1 MLKVRM
7 LAVVAA
13 GVVATGAAYAQGSA
27 NNNYPNKP
35 IRMISPLAT
44 SGAAD
49 LGLRLL
55 AQRLQET
62 GWPPTIVENRP
73 GGGGAVAAL
82 ATLQAA
88 PDGYTLFQCDV
99 GSMATNV
106 WLSKALPYDP
116 VKDFA
121 PVVKMFSF
129 PSVLTISASLPVKTV
144 AELIELG
151 RTKPGGLAYASQ
163 GVGSGGH
170 LLGTMIQ
177 QKIGKP
183 MTHAPYRGAGP
194 AMPDIAA
201 GRVDMIFASYGGVRA
216 FVEGGTARILAVT
229 SAKRLPELPDVPTM
243 TELGLPEVGYDV
255 WFGLCAPA
263 NTPAD
268 IIKTLNDRVLR
279 IVNEPFFV
287 NKLREFG
294 VTADPGSTD
303 DFRALIRSD
312 IARLE
317 GVIKA
322 AGVEPQ

>member
-1 MLKVRM
+1 MSKAWTF
-7 LAVVAA
+7 AVVVAGIAA
-13 GVVATGAAYAQGSA
+13 VGAAQAQ
-27 NNNYPNKP
+27 NYPNKP
-35 IRMISPLAT
+35 IRLISPLAT

-55 AQRLQET
+55 ASRLSEL
-62 GWPPTIVENRP
+62 GWPPAIVENRP

-82 ATLQAA
+82 AALQGA

-106 WLSKALPYDP
+106 WLSKSLPYDP

-129 PSVLTISASLPVKTV
+129 PSVLTVSAKLPVKSL

-151 RTKPGGLAYASQ
+151 KTKPGGLAFASQ

-177 QKIGKP
+177 GKIGKP
-183 MTHAPYRGAGP
+183 MTHAPYKGAGP

-201 GRVDMIFASYGGVRA
+201 GRVDMIFASYGGVRP
-216 FVEGGTARILAVT
+216 FVEAGTARILAVT
-229 SAKRLPELPDVPTM
+229 SKQRLPELPDVPT
-243 TELGLPEVGYDV
+243 TAELGHGDITYDV

-268 IIKTLNDRVLR
+268 VVKTLNDKVLSV
-279 IVNEPFFV
+279 VNEQSFV
-287 NKLREFG
+287 TRLREFG
-294 VTADPGSTD
+294 VAADPAPTD
-303 DFRALIRSD
+303 AFRALIRAD
-312 IARLE
+312 IDRLKD
-317 GVIKA
+317 VVKA